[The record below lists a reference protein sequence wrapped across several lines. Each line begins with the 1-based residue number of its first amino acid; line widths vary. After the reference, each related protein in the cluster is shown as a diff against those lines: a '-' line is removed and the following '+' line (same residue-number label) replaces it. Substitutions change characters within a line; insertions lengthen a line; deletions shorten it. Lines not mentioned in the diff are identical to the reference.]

1 MHNRRRCLMI
11 WKDQGIRQ
19 YDVFSPPSSEYYD
32 LGDVVRCERLDT
44 LVHGVGFG
52 FVAVEADD

>member
-1 MHNRRRCLMI
+1 MI

-19 YDVFSPPSSEYYD
+19 HDVFSPSGSEHYD
-32 LGDVVRCERLDT
+32 LGDVVGRERLDA

>member
-1 MHNRRRCLMI
+1 MI

-32 LGDVVRCERLDT
+32 LGDVVRCERLDA